1 LRRVVGNSHGSL
13 GYAPFAR
20 GLINLIVK
28 DRARVLFCALGGK
41 QIAGAK
47 RAYLRHFEATYRPQ
61 MGLRR
66 PDFDFFGLAKISRQP
81 RDDQTIYC
89 SLYI

>member
-1 LRRVVGNSHGSL
+1 LRRVIGNSHASL

-20 GLINLIVK
+20 GLINLIVN

-41 QIAGAK
+41 QIVGAK
-47 RAYLRHFEATYRPQ
+47 HAYSRHFKATYRLQ

-66 PDFDFFGLAKISRQP
+66 PDFDPLGIAKIS
-81 RDDQTIYC
+81 
-89 SLYI
+89 